1 MGDVL
6 LHASSSSLNGVVQ
19 SGGYYN
25 DEGEPMPG
33 GMVDFRNDSVVTGA
47 VVAEEV
53 WMHNNTTINYD
64 GDYMEDFTTVT
75 TIGNERYDKVSWQEI

>member
-25 DEGEPMPG
+25 DEGELMPG

-75 TIGNERYDKVSWQEI
+75 TFGNERYKKVSWQEI